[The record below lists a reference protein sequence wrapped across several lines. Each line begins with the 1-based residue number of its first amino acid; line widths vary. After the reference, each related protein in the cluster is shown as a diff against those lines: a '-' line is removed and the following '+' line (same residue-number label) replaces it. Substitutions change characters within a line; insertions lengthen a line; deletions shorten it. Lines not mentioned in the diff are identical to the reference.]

1 MLKAKTKK
9 AIKIMA
15 VNQSAENK
23 IKTVAG
29 LTEALAYITN
39 PAKIYEVSRI
49 NCSGSNSN
57 TLEQFRL
64 LRLAFN
70 QNKGIIA
77 HHFIQSFSPNDNI
90 TPETVHRFGVEYV
103 KQCFPNYQV
112 VVSTHIDK
120 EHLHNHI
127 IVNSCNMITGKKF
140 YDNKESMKN
149 NRDISDKLCRK
160 YGVSV
165 ISTQSEFKPIDQTT
179 MQLALKQKSWKI
191 QLLSDLDDAKEKC
204 RSKSE
209 FISFFKSRNYE
220 IRYEKHITIRKI
232 GEKKAIRVD
241 TLAKQF
247 GNQYTKAEL
256 EKAMGYS
263 TNLADTN
270 ANNVNLQS
278 KKTCARKNIN
288 EWQRFEYWSFS
299 QKNRY
304 ANNYRCLKKQY
315 GTNYQPSRF
324 PKGTRK
330 SLLLT
335 LLCVFFVS
343 PRKTYREH
351 TNYRLSNRTTANTNI
366 IRTKYRCENIRYG
379 DLISAQ
385 GNNFAVKIPADQLGK
400 IIVLPIFYSAN
411 VNLETNTAVITVK
424 EYNKEIICQALGYDS
439 KKIAQQSD
447 KLINSQKY
455 KRLKDY
461 AASSNTKLSYM
472 IVTKIQLEL
481 LKMNEIE
488 LAAFPKDD
496 GKYNVAFMPDTK
508 ELITKILYP
517 SDDSKQESEY
527 ERNSRIN
534 NEIKRLAAINGEK
547 PKYRMVA
554 PELLDNIKQSGIQF
568 AYFKKGDK
576 YNIVFLRENEMKI
589 DQLLKQ
595 FRKKN

>member
-1 MLKAKTKK
+1 MAKRFNFDEAITTDIKGAASDSYIDNIKMIKMTDIETNSENFYSLPDIEELAEDIERQGLIHSLAVTKTSYGTYK
-9 AIKIMA
+9 LISGHRRLSAIKLLSEKGKWNNGTVPCFVITAKKSEAEMNLDLIMLNHTQRKYSDA
-15 VNQSAENK
+15 DIFKEHEELKK
-23 IKTVAG
+23 IFTQ
-29 LTEALAYITN
+29 LEA
-39 PAKIYEVSRI
+39 
-49 NCSGSNSN
+49 
-57 TLEQFRL
+57 
-64 LRLAFN
+64 
-70 QNKGIIA
+70 
-77 HHFIQSFSPNDNI
+77 D
-90 TPETVHRFGVEYV
+90 GVEI
-103 KQCFPNYQV
+103 KGRLREKIAKAMH
-112 VVSTHIDK
+112 VSSAQI
-120 EHLHNHI
+120 
-127 IVNSCNMITGKKF
+127 GKIE
-140 YDNKESMKN
+140 NIKN
-149 NRDISDKLCRK
+149 NAID
-160 YGVSV
+160 SV
-165 ISTQSEFKPIDQTT
+165 KVAVENGELSISTANEI
-179 MQLALKQKSWKI
+179 
-191 QLLSDLDDAKEKC
+191 AKH
-204 RSKSE
+204 
-209 FISFFKSRNYE
+209 N
-220 IRYEKHITIRKI
+220 
-232 GEKKAIRVD
+232 
-241 TLAKQF
+241 
-247 GNQYTKAEL
+247 
-256 EKAMGYS
+256 
-263 TNLADTN
+263 
-270 ANNVNLQS
+270 
-278 KKTCARKNIN
+278 
-288 EWQRFEYWSFS
+288 
-299 QKNRY
+299 
-304 ANNYRCLKKQY
+304 RCLKKQY

-351 TNYRLSNRTTANTNI
+351 TNYRLSDRTTANTNI

>member
-1 MLKAKTKK
+1 MAKKFTFDDAITTDIKGAASNSYIDNIK
-9 AIKIMA
+9 MIKIADIETNAENFYSLPDIEDLAEDIDRQGLIHSLAVAKISSEKYKLISGHRRLTAIKLLIENGKWNNETVPCYVITAKKSDAEMNLDLIMLNHTQRKYSDSDIFKEHEELKKIFSQLEADGVEIKGRLREKIAKAMHVSSAQIGKIENIKNNAIDSVKAA
-15 VNQSAENK
+15 VENGELSISTANEIAKHNTTKQQEIISSPIEK
-23 IKTVAG
+23 IKTADVR
-29 LTEALAYITN
+29 
-39 PAKIYEVSRI
+39 SI
-49 NCSGSNSN
+49 NKSKPKS
-57 TLEQFRL
+57 
-64 LRLAFN
+64 
-70 QNKGIIA
+70 
-77 HHFIQSFSPNDNI
+77 
-90 TPETVHRFGVEYV
+90 
-103 KQCFPNYQV
+103 
-112 VVSTHIDK
+112 
-120 EHLHNHI
+120 
-127 IVNSCNMITGKKF
+127 
-140 YDNKESMKN
+140 KN
-149 NRDISDKLCRK
+149 NESKIIQNDDGIYDKTTEIFLTK
-160 YGVSV
+160 D
-165 ISTQSEFKPIDQTT
+165 EIDF
-179 MQLALKQKSWKI
+179 L
-191 QLLSDLDDAKEKC
+191 
-204 RSKSE
+204 
-209 FISFFKSRNYE
+209 N
-220 IRYEKHITIRKI
+220 
-232 GEKKAIRVD
+232 
-241 TLAKQF
+241 
-247 GNQYTKAEL
+247 
-256 EKAMGYS
+256 
-263 TNLADTN
+263 
-270 ANNVNLQS
+270 
-278 KKTCARKNIN
+278 KNFD
-288 EWQRFEYWSFS
+288 RLGFS
-299 QKNRY
+299 Y
-304 ANNYRCLKKQY
+304 LH

>member
-1 MLKAKTKK
+1 MAKKFTFDDAITTDIKGAASNSYIDNIK
-9 AIKIMA
+9 MIKIADIETNAENFYSLPDIEDLAEDIDRQGLIHSLAVAKISSEKYKLISGHRRLTAIKLLI
-15 VNQSAENK
+15 ENGK
-23 IKTVAG
+23 W
-29 LTEALAYITN
+29 N
-39 PAKIYEVSRI
+39 
-49 NCSGSNSN
+49 N
-57 TLEQFRL
+57 
-64 LRLAFN
+64 
-70 QNKGIIA
+70 
-77 HHFIQSFSPNDNI
+77 
-90 TPETVHRFGVEYV
+90 ETVPCYVITAKKSDAEMNLDLIMLNHTQRKYSDADIFKEHEELKKIFTQLEADGVEI
-103 KQCFPNYQV
+103 KGRLREKIAKAMH
-112 VVSTHIDK
+112 VSSAQI
-120 EHLHNHI
+120 
-127 IVNSCNMITGKKF
+127 GKIE
-140 YDNKESMKN
+140 NIKN
-149 NRDISDKLCRK
+149 NAID
-160 YGVSV
+160 SV
-165 ISTQSEFKPIDQTT
+165 KVAVENGELSIST
-179 MQLALKQKSWKI
+179 
-191 QLLSDLDDAKEKC
+191 
-204 RSKSE
+204 
-209 FISFFKSRNYE
+209 
-220 IRYEKHITIRKI
+220 
-232 GEKKAIRVD
+232 
-241 TLAKQF
+241 
-247 GNQYTKAEL
+247 
-256 EKAMGYS
+256 
-263 TNLADTN
+263 
-270 ANNVNLQS
+270 AN
-278 KKTCARKNIN
+278 
-288 EWQRFEYWSFS
+288 E
-299 QKNRY
+299 
-304 ANNYRCLKKQY
+304 
-315 GTNYQPSRF
+315 
-324 PKGTRK
+324 
-330 SLLLT
+330 T

-351 TNYRLSNRTTANTNI
+351 TNYRLSDRTTANTNI